1 MKDFIQF
8 TLILFAVLI
17 STTGGNPEVVFGQV
31 NSTVTLPV
39 TIDATGGI
47 YVSWESEGKTLVKC
61 NPFGSLETN
70 TEEQWKG
77 RLSLSGLS
85 LVIKTVQPSDFQTF
99 TCVLKQM
106 NAVISKTTIRLSRVT
121 VNVKPGALLVKGGTL
136 SLTCDAER
144 TANFK
149 IHWLN
154 PQGDRVATGGAFTKT
169 EVTKQDAGV
178 WTCVLTHDGR
188 ESRAT
193 VSVTVLDLSP
203 APPYPL
209 FASTSSLDL
218 TVPCSIPDH
227 LSWENF
233 KAKGLQRGKW
243 SFVPSQASNLIS
255 GNPEELGS
263 FSFGDSPTWKAVR
276 DRYYVPDS
284 KNSLSLTMKRPK
296 ETDRGEYVCTLE
308 FGGGVTLKSSVH
320 VEVLQMQY
328 PAGAQTVAGQPF
340 NLSCSLGHDLG
351 PDLRVKW
358 IPPSRSALGPLSS
371 GQHLSVSKAGY
382 GEYEK
387 WKCELWRNG
396 TRLTSDEIRLKI
408 VKPPVSVWLLVT
420 ICGAIVIFILFLI
433 LVLILRR
440 RNRQRKMTP
449 RHPKRRFCQCENP
462 KPKGFYRS

>member
-1 MKDFIQF
+1 DRFYIAHCYI
-8 TLILFAVLI
+8 TSALFLL
-17 STTGGNPEVVFGQV
+17 GGNPEVVFGQV

-47 YVSWESEGKTLVKC
+47 Y
-61 NPFGSLETN
+61 
-70 TEEQWKG
+70 EQWKG

-320 VEVLQMQY
+320 VEVLQS
-328 PAGAQTVAGQPF
+328 AQTVAGQPF

-408 VKPPVSVWLLVT
+408 GDVWLLVT

-440 RNRQRKMTP
+440 RNRQVLVML
-449 RHPKRRFCQCENP
+449 
-462 KPKGFYRS
+462 